1 MSYQKTDWQNHIV
14 ERPDTYNVTQNSD
27 GTVTQKAA
35 FGTVIQEGT
44 PLSAENLNHM
54 EEGIEDAHRIAEGKM
69 VATPYVVEL
78 PVNGWNDLEQ
88 TVQLAGVTKDSILLI
103 TAVPESYNQY
113 CGAGVYCSAQNAG
126 TLTFAATALP
136 EGDLA
141 ANVLIFS

>member
-1 MSYQKTDWQNHIV
+1 MGYEKTKWQDHIV
-14 ERPDTYNVTQNSD
+14 EKPDTYTVTENSD

-54 EEGIEDAHRIAEGKM
+54 ENGIEEAYRLAEEKM
-69 VATPYVVEL
+69 AAAPYVVDL
-78 PVNGWNDLEQ
+78 PLSAWSALEQ
-88 TVQLAGVTKDSILLI
+88 TVELAGVTADSILLI
-103 TAVPESYNQY
+103 TAAPDSYNQY
-113 CGAGVYCSAQNAG
+113 CGAGVYCSAQGNG